1 MKHDAFLSSADIAR
15 TLLDHDE
22 LADRWNDPSPLASMS
37 LGDLTAHLCR
47 AVTVV
52 DTYLDTTGSAEP
64 VDAPG
69 YFLAVDGIRAPDL
82 DGPTA
87 RGVRSR
93 AAATSAG
100 GLDAVRCSWDSAR
113 RSLEVRLGAEG
124 GQRRIEVFGSTM
136 ETDEYLTTR
145 LVELIVH
152 SDDLAVGLGVP
163 TPDFTKEALDGVVEC
178 LFTMARRQSRPISLI
193 RAMTRVEREGRDPF
207 RVF

>member
-1 MKHDAFLSSADIAR
+1 MNHDAFLSSADTAR
-15 TLLDHDE
+15 TLLDHGE
-22 LADRWNDPSPLASMS
+22 LANRWNEPSPLDSMS
-37 LGDLTAHLCR
+37 LGDLAAHLSR

-69 YFLAVDGIRAPDL
+69 YFLAVDGIRAPEL

-100 GLDAVRCSWDSAR
+100 GLEAVRSSWDSAR
-113 RSLEVRLGAEG
+113 LSLEGRLSTEG
-124 GQRRIEVFGSTM
+124 GQRRIDVFGSTM

-145 LVELIVH
+145 MVELVVH

-163 TPDFTKEALDGVVEC
+163 TPEFAEEPLDRVIEC
-178 LFTMARRQSRPISLI
+178 LLTMARRQSRPISLI
-193 RAMTRVEREGRDPF
+193 RAMTRVEREGREPF